1 MQYRIE
7 LSKEPLPLLFSLL
20 LALEPRLVGLLRLQA
35 RLLSLLSQSLLLLD
49 GVLARLLGLCEL
61 LLRSGTV
68 LCGLLCCLLSL

>member
-1 MQYRIE
+1 M
-7 LSKEPLPLLFSLL
+7 SKEPLPLLFRLL
-20 LALEPRLVGLLRLQA
+20 LSLEPRLVGLLRLQS

-61 LLRSGTV
+61 LLSSGTV